1 MTENPKLFISYSW
14 TTPAHEKWVV
24 TLAEELVSQGI
35 DVVIDKWNLRPGHD
49 ANAFMEGMVTDESVT
64 KVLLV
69 CDAKYAEKSDA
80 RAGGAGTEAQIIT
93 PQLYAKRAQDK
104 FVAVVRENNVDGT
117 PCLPTYYRGRIYF
130 DLSDDGKYAQ
140 EFEGLVRWAWDK
152 PAYVKSNLGKKPSF
166 LSDDTPSIKLPTS
179 AAFRRAQEAIRSGRE
194 QSGAYISEYFGII
207 ASELEQF
214 RITVDSNGDGQ
225 TPYDEKI
232 VANIQEFVPYRNEIV
247 ELFIAI
253 AMFRATNESMT
264 AIHRFFEQLEPYLRR
279 PEQVNSYREEDYDN
293 FRFIVHELFLYAS
306 AVFIKYERFAIVTY
320 LLDTE
325 YYTGEQ
331 RNSPMRP
338 YTIFREYLRSFESR
352 GRRLS
357 RLSARAD
364 LLKER
369 SQAVGVEFRY
379 LMAADFVLYLR
390 ACDGGRG
397 SGWWPETLLYAS
409 RYSTTIEIFAR
420 AKSKSYFDKIAP
432 MLGVSSRD
440 ELAERIASLD
450 QRRIPKWEFD
460 GIDPSAMSRLDELAS
475 TP

>member
-232 VANIQEFVPYRNEIV
+232 VANIQEFVPYRN
-247 ELFIAI
+247 
-253 AMFRATNESMT
+253 
-264 AIHRFFEQLEPYLRR
+264 
-279 PEQVNSYREEDYDN
+279 
-293 FRFIVHELFLYAS
+293 
-306 AVFIKYERFAIVTY
+306 
-320 LLDTE
+320 
-325 YYTGEQ
+325 
-331 RNSPMRP
+331 
-338 YTIFREYLRSFESR
+338 
-352 GRRLS
+352 
-357 RLSARAD
+357 
-364 LLKER
+364 
-369 SQAVGVEFRY
+369 
-379 LMAADFVLYLR
+379 
-390 ACDGGRG
+390 
-397 SGWWPETLLYAS
+397 
-409 RYSTTIEIFAR
+409 
-420 AKSKSYFDKIAP
+420 
-432 MLGVSSRD
+432 
-440 ELAERIASLD
+440 
-450 QRRIPKWEFD
+450 
-460 GIDPSAMSRLDELAS
+460 
-475 TP
+475 